1 MIKIILLAYL
11 LLINIITY
19 FTYAADKTKS
29 PPKQMANPRTNP
41 HPPGTSGRLPRRP
54 LHETLPPQNPP
65 PEIQIRNP
73 YYSNHSNNNHIFL
86 YPQYLKYLIP
96 QHSRLTG
103 AVCPLFTILQIS
115 PQHQPWQPA
124 QADGW
129 SFDNLERLAD
139 RNKVPPLPLRGN
151 GDETQTLWKP
161 LLTQCS
167 HSEAHRNAFAPW
179 EAVDFISIRK
189 LSQPPTT
196 IRLPPISFRKSS
208 ESLIQYYIDSLY
220 YITYNILNKTI

>member
-19 FTYAADKTKS
+19 FTYAADKTKARQNKWRIPERTLILLALLGGS
-29 PPKQMANPRTNP
+29 PAALLAMKHCHHKTRHLKFKLGIPII
-41 HPPGTSGRLPRRP
+41 LI
-54 LHETLPPQNPP
+54 
-65 PEIQIRNP
+65 IQIVITYFP
-73 YYSNHSNNNHIFL
+73 
-86 YPQYLKYLIP
+86 YLKYLIP

-139 RNKVPPLPLRGN
+139 RNKVHHFP
-151 GDETQTLWKP
+151 
-161 LLTQCS
+161 
-167 HSEAHRNAFAPW
+167 
-179 EAVDFISIRK
+179 
-189 LSQPPTT
+189 
-196 IRLPPISFRKSS
+196 
-208 ESLIQYYIDSLY
+208 
-220 YITYNILNKTI
+220 

>member
-19 FTYAADKTKS
+19 FTYAADKTKARQNKWRIPERTLILLALLGGS
-29 PPKQMANPRTNP
+29 PSRPPR
-41 HPPGTSGRLPRRP
+41 
-54 LHETLPPQNPP
+54 HETLPPQNPP

-73 YYSNHSNNNHIFL
+73 YYSNHSNSNYIFSL
-86 YPQYLKYLIP
+86 PPYLKYLIP

-139 RNKVPPLPLRGN
+139 RNKVHHFP
-151 GDETQTLWKP
+151 
-161 LLTQCS
+161 
-167 HSEAHRNAFAPW
+167 
-179 EAVDFISIRK
+179 
-189 LSQPPTT
+189 
-196 IRLPPISFRKSS
+196 
-208 ESLIQYYIDSLY
+208 
-220 YITYNILNKTI
+220 